1 MKKLSRVVLRSAHRV
16 LNAQEMKSVVG
27 GQVIDDNCREISG
40 KVIDDNC
47 REISGSGGLY
57 PVDPFTHTVYEDVVC
72 GGRCPQMAID
82 SGGINQFPQTC
93 KKVYEK
99 GADANR
105 MLVLCRCE

>member
-27 GQVIDDNCREISG
+27 GQ
-40 KVIDDNC
+40 VIDDNC

>member
-40 KVIDDNC
+40 
-47 REISGSGGLY
+47 SGGLY
-57 PVDPFTHTVYEDVVC
+57 THTVYEDVVC

>member
-40 KVIDDNC
+40 
-47 REISGSGGLY
+47 RLY

>member
-40 KVIDDNC
+40 
-47 REISGSGGLY
+47 S
-57 PVDPFTHTVYEDVVC
+57 
-72 GGRCPQMAID
+72 PQMAID